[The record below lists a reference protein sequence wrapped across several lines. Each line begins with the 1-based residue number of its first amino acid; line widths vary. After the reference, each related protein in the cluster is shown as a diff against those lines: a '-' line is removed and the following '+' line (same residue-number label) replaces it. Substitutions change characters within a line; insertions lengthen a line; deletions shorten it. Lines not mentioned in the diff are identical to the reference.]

1 MMPTAILDLDSRLA
15 GDEAGWERDILL
27 ERLRERRREVRRG
40 LDKGVPP
47 DRYAV
52 LSAELSALDAAME
65 IVPLLWAR
73 LRVSGETSTTSA
85 RR

>member
-1 MMPTAILDLDSRLA
+1 MTSATILDLDSRLA
-15 GDEAGWERDILL
+15 DDAAGWERDILL
-27 ERLRERRREVRRG
+27 ERLHERRREVRRD
-40 LDKGVPP
+40 LDKGVPA

-52 LSAELSALDAAME
+52 LSAELSALDAAVE

-73 LRVSGETSTTSA
+73 LRAIGETSTASA